1 MGVVIVKR
9 RVVITGLGLVTSLGT
24 GVEKTWDNICAGVS
38 GVDLLTRFDTTDYA
52 VKIAAEVKDFQTED
66 FFDKKTAK
74 NIDLF
79 VQYAL
84 AAASMAMKDSGLE
97 VTEDNCGRIG
107 VGVGSGMG
115 SLGMIEKNHS
125 TILDRGPRRVS
136 PYFIPMTVPNMP
148 AGQISMAIGSKGPNL
163 AYSTACAAGTHAVG
177 EAFDYIRNGRCDAM
191 ITGGAESVVCP
202 TGIAGFT
209 AIKAL
214 SARNDEPTKASRP
227 FDKDRNGFVLG
238 EGAGILVLEEYEHA
252 VARGAKIYAEMAGY
266 GASSDAYHITAP
278 PEDGEGAVRAMRTAI
293 EDSGLGLEEVDYINA
308 HGTSTYLNDKCE
320 TTAIKTVFGDHA
332 KNLAIS
338 STKSMLGHSLG
349 ATGGVEAALMALSVY
364 HQFAPPTINLDEA
377 GPECDLDYVANVG
390 RKMNIRMALS
400 NSFGFGGTNGVVAMK
415 KYVK

>member
-214 SARNDEPTKASRP
+214 STRNDEPTKASRP